1 MTEPINFNFEQ
12 FIDYMNIS
20 RTVGYRL
27 VHNESFYPAFRI
39 GRKILINVEKLKQ
52 WNSEQ
57 SMNSEEANGK
67 YN

>member
-1 MTEPINFNFEQ
+1 MIEPINLNFEQ

-27 VHNESFYPAFRI
+27 VHDESFYPAFRI

-57 SMNSEEANGK
+57 TMKKEEHNEV
-67 YN
+67 

>member
-1 MTEPINFNFEQ
+1 MIESINFNFEQ

-27 VHNESFYPAFRI
+27 VHDESFYPAFRI

-52 WNSEQ
+52 WTSEQ
-57 SMNSEEANGK
+57 TMKKEEK
-67 YN
+67 Q

>member
-1 MTEPINFNFEQ
+1 MTEPINLNFEQ

-27 VHNESFYPAFRI
+27 VHDESFYPAFRI

-52 WNSEQ
+52 WTSEQ
-57 SMNSEEANGK
+57 TMKKEEHNEV
-67 YN
+67 